1 MNNDRSAIDKCQG
14 FRAILSKDNLLLNR
28 VPKKILF
35 VDSSEEQ
42 SSFI

>member
-14 FRAILSKDNLLLNR
+14 FRAILSKDLLLNR